1 MMTSWQVNQIESGL
15 KLCCWLS
22 IIPRRF
28 VLRKRRGGR
37 LDLKMTIA
45 ALNSPKDYALY
56 YHDSKELGF
65 SVFVLQNPENGE
77 TVEQLKARKKP
88 AVFWDLYQIM
98 RPSKI
103 QIERWFAKNPNY
115 NVAVATGN
123 ISNNIIAFDVDGPT
137 AKKRLE
143 DKRLE
148 MSTNL
153 RIALD
158 NTMVNRTGSGG
169 THIIFRLDEPADIS
183 QKVIWSDGQ
192 AHSQILLQ
200 GNGHYLV
207 MPPSRHPNGKRY
219 EWNGRAPHLITTKE
233 LNEFILLLRP
243 STVNQQQEVVP
254 RPPSILQQKR
264 LDPTRVN
271 LPTRT
276 LTPDKMKGLLSWVKP
291 YYTPGTRDHI
301 IFYLSGMIRK
311 NGGYSLDI
319 ARMFI
324 KLLCN
329 ASGYPDEDLDK
340 SLTVVDN
347 TYRKPLDEL
356 NGKSGLHDLLVT
368 SHETAS
374 KDEYLA
380 RTEAFSQICQII
392 NSPAPPSNNPG
403 NNSGN
408 NNTDGY
414 DDEGKMLIIEKAE
427 GDSNTKIISYLANE
441 VMNRITLKTLFDTH
455 DILYHDKSRKVYRA
469 GGDRMIDW
477 EVERIIKEIGA
488 PFTIRSYIKGEIQ
501 KCIADNTIVY
511 REQFDANP
519 YVINLENCLLN
530 VLTQKQTPQT
540 PEYLTMSKLPIT
552 YDPTAE
558 CTRIEKFLREVIQ
571 DPHKLKEVLKFW
583 AYVLLKDCRYEKA
596 LMLLGGGSNGKSVLI
611 KLFEAAVGA
620 DNCCNLSLHELEED
634 RFSRARLFGKI
645 LNTYADNKSQCLKE
659 TGNLKTTI
667 SGDTIEGQEKFK
679 PRFRFRPRAKLI
691 ISTNNPPETDDR
703 THAFYRRWLI
713 VMFERTFVPTEDKNE
728 PNRIDPDLITKLTT
742 QEELSGFLNLGLKY
756 LPILIK
762 ENGFS
767 AEPIDKVKKEYE
779 QKADHVA
786 RYLQEY
792 CIIDSTKKEYS
803 TKTIELY
810 SHYVRI
816 CREIMQVRELDENVF
831 GSKLV
836 EQGVLHKR
844 RRIKKGE
851 GGRMEYVYDGII
863 LKHKIYQDQHSIFA
877 PANNDARGEDDLARK
892 SMLSDGPPSE
902 ITEREIVECAYCAIE
917 NMAGNS
923 PLFRSKS
930 RREVQ
935 LHIIFKH
942 TGLDFEEI
950 EAEI

>member
-1 MMTSWQVNQIESGL
+1 MT
-15 KLCCWLS
+15 
-22 IIPRRF
+22 
-28 VLRKRRGGR
+28 
-37 LDLKMTIA
+37 TA
-45 ALNSPKDYALY
+45 ALNSPKEYALY
-56 YHDSKELGF
+56 YHDSNELGF
-65 SVFVLQNPENGE
+65 SVFVLQNPDNEGGG
-77 TVEQLKARKKP
+77 TAEQLKTRKKP

-148 MSTNL
+148 VSTNL

-207 MPPSRHPNGKRY
+207 MPPSRHPNGNHY
-219 EWNGRAPHLITTKE
+219 EWNGKAPYLITTKE

-243 STVNQQQEVVP
+243 PTVNQQQQEVMP
-254 RPPSILQQKR
+254 RQLSILQQKG
-264 LDPTRVN
+264 LGPNRVN
-271 LPTRT
+271 LPTKT
-276 LTPDKMKGLLSWVKP
+276 LTPDKMKELLSLVKP
-291 YYTPGTRDHI
+291 YYAPGTRDYI
-301 IFYLSGMIRK
+301 IFYLSGMMRK
-311 NGGYSLDI
+311 NGGYPLDT
-319 ARMFI
+319 ARMFV

-329 ASGYPDEDLDK
+329 ASDYPDEDLDK

-356 NGKSGLHDLLVT
+356 NGKTGLHDLLVT
-368 SHETAS
+368 SHESAS
-374 KDEYLA
+374 RDEYLA
-380 RTEAFSQICQII
+380 RTEAFSQLCQII
-392 NSPAPPSNNPG
+392 DTSSLSSNNPG
-403 NNSGN
+403 NKNNGN
-408 NNTDGY
+408 NNNADSY

-427 GDSNTKIISYLANE
+427 DDNNTKIISYLAKE

-455 DILYHDKSRKVYRA
+455 DILYHDKSKKVYCP
-469 GGDRMIDW
+469 GGDKMIDW
-477 EVERIIKEIGA
+477 EIERIIKEIGA

-501 KCIADNTIVY
+501 KCIADNTLVY
-511 REQFDANP
+511 REQFDVNP
-519 YVINLENCLLN
+519 YIINLENCLLN
-530 VLTQKQTPQT
+530 VLTQEQMPQT
-540 PEYLTMSKLPIT
+540 PEYLIMSKLPIT
-552 YDPTAE
+552 YDPTAD
-558 CTRIEKFLREVIQ
+558 CPRIEKFLGEVIQ

-634 RFSRARLFGKI
+634 RFGRARLFGKT

-679 PRFRFRPRAKLI
+679 PRFKFRPRAKLI

-703 THAFYRRWLI
+703 TYAFYRRWLI
-713 VMFERTFVPTEDKNE
+713 VMFEQTFVPTEDKNE
-728 PNRIDPDLITKLTT
+728 PNRIDPDLITKLTSE
-742 QEELSGFLNLGLKY
+742 EELSGFLNLGLEY
-756 LPILIK
+756 LTVLIK
-762 ENGFS
+762 ENGFT

-779 QKADHVA
+779 QKADHVT

-792 CIIDSTKKEYS
+792 CIIDPTKNDYA
-803 TKTIELY
+803 TKTTELY
-810 SHYVRI
+810 QHYVRI
-816 CREIMQVRELDENVF
+816 CNEIMQVRPLDENVF
-831 GSKLV
+831 GSRLTEHGIQK
-836 EQGVLHKR
+836 KR
-844 RRIKKGE
+844 KRVKGDEGE
-851 GGRMEYVYDGII
+851 GGGAGRSYFYTPIVLRHALQEQLVASSVVASTAGEYILQQTNEESQPEII
-863 LKHKIYQDQHSIFA
+863 ECPYCSID
-877 PANNDARGEDDLARK
+877 NN
-892 SMLSDGPPSE
+892 
-902 ITEREIVECAYCAIE
+902 
-917 NMAGNS
+917 AGNS

-930 RREVQ
+930 LREIQ

-942 TGLDFEEI
+942 PGQDFDGI
-950 EAEI
+950 VGA